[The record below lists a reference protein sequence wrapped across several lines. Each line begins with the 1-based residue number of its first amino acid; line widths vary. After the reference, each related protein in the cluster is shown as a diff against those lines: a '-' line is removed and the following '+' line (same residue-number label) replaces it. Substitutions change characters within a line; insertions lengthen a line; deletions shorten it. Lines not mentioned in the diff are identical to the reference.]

1 MAGSSDHDANRWYY
15 PGMPKLSVVIGSTRP
30 GRIGLPVGQWFAE
43 LAKGHGKFQ
52 VTLVDLKELNLP
64 LLDEPKHPRLA
75 EYVHEH
81 TKAWSEIVKAADAFV
96 FVTPEYNY
104 SVAPALL
111 NAIDYLFHEWAY
123 KAAGFVSYGGVSGG
137 MRSVQA
143 LKQPLSTLKVVG
155 IPEAVTITFFAQLM
169 ENGVFKGSEAL
180 EKAGATM
187 LDELLRWTEALTV
200 LRK

>member
-1 MAGSSDHDANRWYY
+1 MA
-15 PGMPKLSVVIGSTRP
+15 KLSVIIGSTRP
-30 GRIGLPVGQWFAE
+30 GRVGLPVGQWFFE
-43 LAKGHGKFQ
+43 VAKSHGKFE
-52 VTLVDLKELNLP
+52 VELVDLKDLNLP

-81 TKAWSEIVKAADAFV
+81 TKAWSAIIKASDAFV

-123 KAAGFVSYGGVSGG
+123 KAAGFVSYGGISGG
-137 MRSVQA
+137 MRSVQM

-155 IPEAVTITFFAQLM
+155 IPEAVTITFFAQLL
-169 ENGVFKGSEAL
+169 EEGRFKGSETL
-180 EKAGATM
+180 EKAAATM
-187 LDELLRWTEALTV
+187 LDELERWTLALAS

>member
-1 MAGSSDHDANRWYY
+1 
-15 PGMPKLSVVIGSTRP
+15 MPKLSVVIGSTRP
-30 GRIGLPVGQWFAE
+30 GRIGLPVGQWFAG
-43 LAKGHGKFQ
+43 LAQGHGKFQ
-52 VTLVDLKELNLP
+52 VTLVDLKELALP

-123 KAAGFVSYGGVSGG
+123 KAAGFVSYGGISGG

-169 ENGVFKGSEAL
+169 EDGVFKGSEAL

-187 LDELLRWTEALTV
+187 LDELLRWTEALAV

>member
-1 MAGSSDHDANRWYY
+1 
-15 PGMPKLSVVIGSTRP
+15 MPKLSVVIGSTRP

-52 VTLVDLKELNLP
+52 VTLVDLKELSLP

-123 KAAGFVSYGGVSGG
+123 KAAGFVSYGGISGG

-187 LDELLRWTEALTV
+187 LDELLRWTDALAL